1 MSKRNSEGSV
11 AQLLSFCGWYFG
23 LYVFTGFLAK
33 YFTGSPNPKLIPARM
48 SEMAYLYN
56 NTLGSC
62 LLALAVVLV
71 MGWYRMRT
79 TRPTKFGPWTVPGE
93 LWYIVISGICAAI
106 IIPGTTLMY
115 TPGTVSVMVA
125 MAIMRGCIVIVSRL
139 IDAVQIRQ
147 GLLKK
152 RVYEEENWAVVFAL
166 FSLTVNL
173 FFAQLLW
180 AWSAVMGKSAPFPP
194 MDARFDAFHLTVLV
208 LYVFAY
214 SIRLY
219 CMNYYRNTHSKEE
232 QDNYGYFAVE
242 QIIACVVMA
251 GLVCAAFF
259 AGPNL
264 VTSPDAVKTL
274 GQFNHAVTHV
284 GLKPFLSGF
293 PYGALAF
300 FSVFIFMFKGRN
312 ATFAGV
318 VNRTTS
324 LLAGTVATILV
335 WKWLGLRQPYTVEWI
350 GTGLLFVAVYFLGRA
365 EVRRAADRD
374 NAPPV

>member
-1 MSKRNSEGSV
+1 MPKRNSEGSA
-11 AQLLSFCGWYFG
+11 AQLLNFCGWYFG
-23 LYVFTGFLAK
+23 LYALTGFLAK
-33 YFTGSPNPKLIPARM
+33 YFTGSVDPKHIPGRM
-48 SEMAYLYN
+48 SEIAYLYN

-71 MGWYRMRT
+71 MGWYRMKTIRSA
-79 TRPTKFGPWTVPGE
+79 KFGPWTVPGE
-93 LWYIVISGICAAI
+93 LWYIIISGICAAI

-139 IDAVQIRQ
+139 IDSVQIRQ

-152 RVYEEENWAVVFAL
+152 RVYAEENWAVAFAL
-166 FSLTVNL
+166 ISLAVNL
-173 FFAQLLW
+173 FFVQLKW
-180 AWSAVMGKSAPFPP
+180 AWFAVQGRHADFPA
-194 MDARFDAFHLTVLV
+194 MDAKFDGFHLAVLV
-208 LYVFAY
+208 LYVIAY

-219 CMNYYRNTHSKEE
+219 CMNYYRNTHQKEE

-251 GLVCAAFF
+251 GLVGSAFF
-259 AGPNL
+259 MGPRL
-264 VTSPDAVKTL
+264 VTAPEAVKTL

-293 PYGALAF
+293 PYGMLAF

-324 LLAGTVATILV
+324 LLAGTVATIAAAY
-335 WKWLGLRQPYTVEWI
+335 WLGLKWPSAAEWSGTV
-350 GTGLLFVAVYFLGRA
+350 LLFVAVYFLGRA
-365 EVRRAADRD
+365 EVHRAADKA
-374 NAPPV
+374 NTPV